1 MCGSNCC
8 FLTCMQISQEAI
20 ARKNINNLRYAD
32 DIILMEES
40 EKELKR
46 LLMQVKEGSEKADL
60 KLNIKKTKIMHL
72 TLSLH
77 GK

>member
-1 MCGSNCC
+1 MSGSNL
-8 FLTCMQISQEAI
+8 FLDLLQISQEAI